1 MGGKESKLS
10 YISYEESLRRVKDV
24 ELKRIKDAF
33 KRSSSFGGY
42 MPDNMFAREVLGD
55 GVPLSIAQVISNDK
69 HTSKKLFG
77 LLKFFH

>member
-1 MGGKESKLS
+1 MLVSDTYKDRMS
-10 YISYEESLRRVKDV
+10 YVFFYILVKDV

-55 GVPLSIAQVISNDK
+55 GVPLSIAQVILN
-69 HTSKKLFG
+69 HKLKIRTLSFG
-77 LLKFFH
+77 LN